1 MVKYTGDHGK
11 WTHPLVATGRGRSDE
26 DIITAR
32 LLALQSGGVKRG
44 PRKVGD
50 RVLNHIGEVRQ
61 YLADIEND
69 PTYDTYNPW
78 SDSENRPLL
87 RGDSHGTHD
96 FRKAENNEVLIST
109 TTDRSTANRFAGLTY
124 AEPSDNSPGI
134 VRAFV
139 PPTYVDTRKGG
150 IVPGL
155 IPVGTEID
163 VVKAWN
169 RLPETNEMM
178 RMYKWGRMPERDE
191 QSGAR
196 LIKQEGEVLRKASDF
211 KDYDPFTFE
220 V

>member
-1 MVKYTGDHGK
+1 MVKYTGDHGR
-11 WTHPLVATGRGRSDE
+11 WRHPLVVIGGGRHDE

-32 LLALQSGGVKRG
+32 LLALQSGGLRKG

-50 RVLNHIGEVRQ
+50 RVLSHVGEVRR
-61 YLADIEND
+61 YLADIEDD

-78 SDSENRPLL
+78 SASENRPLL

-96 FRKAENNEVLIST
+96 FRKAPNNEVLIST
-109 TTDRSTANRFAGLTY
+109 TTDPYIAHRFAGITY
-124 AEPSDNSPGI
+124 AVPLDNSPGI
-134 VRAFV
+134 VRAFA

-150 IVPGL
+150 ITPGL

-169 RLPETNEMM
+169 KLPETNEMM
-178 RMYKWGRMPERDE
+178 RMYKWGRMPEHDE
-191 QSGAR
+191 MTGVR

-211 KDYDPFTFE
+211 KNYDPFSFE